1 MARAP
6 KLLVSAGEASGD
18 RLGAGLVRAI
28 RRRRPDIEVL
38 GMGGAEMAA
47 AGVRLVARA
56 EDVAV
61 VGLVEVLSHL
71 PAIRAAM
78 AALDEAL
85 AREEPDLLVPIDF
98 PEFNLKLAAKAKRAG
113 VPIVY
118 FVSPQIWAWRRGR
131 IRKIRDLVRR
141 MLVLLPFEA
150 AFYEESGVP
159 VTFVGHPAIDATR
172 EAPARDE
179 LLRLAGLSPGRPVV
193 ALLPGSRVAEVRRL
207 LPRMMGA
214 VRRLRTARPELQVV
228 VPRASTI
235 PAAMLDGIVARSG
248 VPDVRVV
255 TAPYPPYPE
264 ILTACAAGAVA
275 SGTATLDAA
284 LAELP
289 MVVVYRVHASSSILA
304 RLLVRVD
311 RFSLPNLIAGEAI
324 VPELFQGAVTEEAIA
339 AELARYLDSAEEA
352 ERVREGLRTVR
363 RKLGPPGV
371 IERAADAVIEELDRA
386 KA

>member
-1 MARAP
+1 MAKP
-6 KLLVSAGEASGD
+6 CKLLVSAGEASGD
-18 RLGAGLVRAI
+18 RLGAGLVREI
-28 RRRRPDIEVL
+28 RRRLPDVEVL

-71 PAIRAAM
+71 PAIRRAM
-78 AALDEAL
+78 AALEEAL
-85 AREEPDLLVPIDF
+85 VREKPDLLLPIDF

-113 VPIVY
+113 VPVIY

-131 IRKIRDLVRR
+131 IRKIRGLVRR

-150 AFYEESGVP
+150 TFYEEAGVP

-172 EAPARDE
+172 SAPPRDE
-179 LLRLAGLSPGRPVV
+179 VLKRAGVPTGRPVV

-207 LPRMMGA
+207 LPRMLGA
-214 VRRLRTARPELQVV
+214 VRRLRAARPSLTAVI
-228 VPRASTI
+228 PRASTI
-235 PAAMLDGIVARSG
+235 PARMLDEIVARSG
-248 VPDVRVV
+248 VADVHVV
-255 TAPYPPYPE
+255 SGPYPE

-304 RLLVRVD
+304 RMLVRVD
-311 RFSLPNLIAGEAI
+311 RFSLPNLIAGETV
-324 VPELFQGAVTEEAIA
+324 VPELFQGAATEEAIA
-339 AELARYLDSAEEA
+339 AELARYLDSSAEA
-352 ERVREGLRTVR
+352 ERVRQGLRAVR
-363 RKLGPPGV
+363 RKLGSPGV
-371 IERAADAVIEELDRA
+371 LERAADAVLMELGES
-386 KA
+386 